1 MAVKIIKT
9 VREMHRAADRIR
21 QAGLRLGLVPTM
33 GYLHEGHLSLVR
45 QALKVTDRVVVS
57 IFVNPLQFGPTE
69 DLAAYPRNL
78 DRDLELIDQY
88 GVHLAYLPDEKEI
101 YPGDFA
107 TSVRVSKLTERL
119 CGASRPGHFEG
130 VTTIVTKL
138 FAAVKPHVAVFGQK
152 DAQQIIVIQRMV
164 RDLNLDVEILMA
176 PTVREADGLAMSSRN
191 AYLSAEERREAPAL
205 YRALMVGQ
213 KMIAQGER
221 RALRVVEAMRDVIE
235 PQRSAKIDYIE
246 AVDAKDLMPVTEL
259 KDSILLAVAVRFGKA
274 RLIDNALVRIK

>member
-138 FAAVKPHVAVFGQK
+138 FAAVKPHVAIFGQK
-152 DAQQIIVIQRMV
+152 DAQQTIVIQRMV

-221 RALRVVEAMRDVIE
+221 RAQRVVEAMRDVIE

-246 AVDAKDLMPVTEL
+246 AVDAKNLAPVTEL

>member
-119 CGASRPGHFEG
+119 CGASRPGTF
-130 VTTIVTKL
+130 
-138 FAAVKPHVAVFGQK
+138 
-152 DAQQIIVIQRMV
+152 
-164 RDLNLDVEILMA
+164 
-176 PTVREADGLAMSSRN
+176 
-191 AYLSAEERREAPAL
+191 
-205 YRALMVGQ
+205 
-213 KMIAQGER
+213 
-221 RALRVVEAMRDVIE
+221 
-235 PQRSAKIDYIE
+235 
-246 AVDAKDLMPVTEL
+246 
-259 KDSILLAVAVRFGKA
+259 
-274 RLIDNALVRIK
+274 

>member
-21 QAGLRLGLVPTM
+21 QAGLRIGLVPTM

-45 QALKVTDRVVVS
+45 QALKVTDWVVVS

-69 DLAAYPRNL
+69 DLAAYPRDI

-88 GVHLAYLPDEKEI
+88 GVHLAYLPDEREI

-107 TSVRVSKLTERL
+107 TSVRVTNLTERL

-138 FAAVKPHVAVFGQK
+138 FAAVKPHVAIFGQK
-152 DAQQIIVIQRMV
+152 DAQQTIVIQRMV

-205 YRALMVGQ
+205 YRALTVGQ

-221 RALRVVEAMRDVIE
+221 RAQKVIEAMRDVIE

-246 AVDAKDLMPVTEL
+246 AVDAKDLTPVAEL
-259 KDSILLAVAVRFGKA
+259 KNSVLLAVAVRFGNA
-274 RLIDNALVRIK
+274 RLIDNALIHIK

>member
-1 MAVKIIKT
+1 MAIKIIKT
-9 VREMHRAADRIR
+9 VRDMHRAADRIR
-21 QAGLRLGLVPTM
+21 QAGLRIGLVPTM

-57 IFVNPLQFGPTE
+57 IFVNPLQFSPTE
-69 DLAAYPRNL
+69 DLAAYPRDI
-78 DRDLELIDQY
+78 DRDLELIDQH

-107 TSVRVSKLTERL
+107 TSVHVAKLTERL

-138 FAAVKPHVAVFGQK
+138 FAAVKPHVAIFGQK
-152 DAQQIIVIQRMV
+152 DAQQTIVIQRLV
-164 RDLNLDVEILMA
+164 RDLNLDVEIQMA
-176 PTVREADGLAMSSRN
+176 TTVREADGLAMSSRN

-205 YRALMVGQ
+205 YRALMVGK
-213 KMIAQGER
+213 KMIVRGER
-221 RALRVVEAMRDVIE
+221 RAQKVIEAMRDVIE

-246 AVDAKDLMPVTEL
+246 VVDAKDLTPVAEL
-259 KDSILLAVAVRFGKA
+259 KESILLAVAVRFGNA
-274 RLIDNALVRIK
+274 RLIDNALIRIK